1 MIPGGLTAFQV
12 LRLQHVIQRC
22 LYALCK
28 GAAFRVGIEAAGRR
42 RPVAFCREACA
53 QVHTTARATIADLGA
68 THPEEGGNVAK
79 SCQRTAQMPCRGGIF
94 GDDPRIHMPLKAQ
107 DADVYRSSRPERREI
122 GCRLIRNRMRPTST
136 KARVISYA
144 VLLWV
149 ALGFGITVAEAAS
162 PVRVFAIRGVG
173 GVFFS
178 RGMNALCDELAELVS
193 VTCTVEDFTEVTSI
207 ESQARAADAAGA
219 QVVLVGHSMGADA
232 AIEIANEIA
241 GPVALV
247 AAIDPSRFA
256 ALPVPV
262 NVAVVLN
269 YYERRGIYGRFFG
282 RGVVSTAEGF
292 NGRITR
298 VERDEPH
305 VLIDRD
311 PEIHSA
317 IIAEIMNLLR

>member
-1 MIPGGLTAFQV
+1 
-12 LRLQHVIQRC
+12 
-22 LYALCK
+22 
-28 GAAFRVGIEAAGRR
+28 
-42 RPVAFCREACA
+42 
-53 QVHTTARATIADLGA
+53 
-68 THPEEGGNVAK
+68 
-79 SCQRTAQMPCRGGIF
+79 
-94 GDDPRIHMPLKAQ
+94 MPLKAQ
-107 DADVYRSSRPERREI
+107 GADVYRSSRSERREI
-122 GCRLIRNRMRPTST
+122 GGRPIRNRMRPPSI
-136 KARVISYA
+136 KARMISHA
-144 VLLWV
+144 LLLWV
-149 ALGFGITVAEAAS
+149 ALGFGMTVAEAAS

-178 RGMNALCDELAELVS
+178 RGMNALCDELAELIS
-193 VTCTVEDFTEVTSI
+193 VTCTVEDFTEITSI

-269 YYERRGIYGRFFG
+269 YYERMGIYGRFFG

-292 NGRITR
+292 KGRITR
-298 VERDEPH
+298 VERDKPH
-305 VLIDRD
+305 MLIDRD

-317 IIAEIMNLLR
+317 IIAEIMNLMR

>member
-1 MIPGGLTAFQV
+1 
-12 LRLQHVIQRC
+12 
-22 LYALCK
+22 
-28 GAAFRVGIEAAGRR
+28 
-42 RPVAFCREACA
+42 
-53 QVHTTARATIADLGA
+53 
-68 THPEEGGNVAK
+68 
-79 SCQRTAQMPCRGGIF
+79 
-94 GDDPRIHMPLKAQ
+94 MPLKAQ
-107 DADVYRSSRPERREI
+107 GANAYRSSRPEQREV
-122 GCRLIRNRMRPTST
+122 GTRPIRNRTRPPTT
-136 KARVISYA
+136 KARMMSRALV
-144 VLLWV
+144 LWV
-149 ALGFGITVAEAAS
+149 ALGFGMTVAEAAS

-173 GVFFS
+173 GALFS

-219 QVVLVGHSMGADA
+219 QLVLVGHSMGADA

-262 NVAVVLN
+262 NVAVLLN
-269 YYERRGIYGRFFG
+269 YYERIDIYGRFFG

-292 NGRITR
+292 KGRIMR
-298 VERDEPH
+298 VERDKSH
-305 VLIDRD
+305 MVIDRD
-311 PEIHSA
+311 PEIHAA